1 MERIAKGDPLTMADP
16 ASPLLDAAR
25 AWHDAGFCVIPSHED
40 GSKRPFGQWK
50 KYQH

>member
-1 MERIAKGDPLTMADP
+1 MPDP

-40 GSKRPFGQWK
+40 GGKRPFGQWK
-50 KYQH
+50 KYQTERPDWATLEG